1 MHLWPLQ
8 AESRGLSA
16 FVACTRQLPPTS
28 ECARGQLHETSHP
41 QEQAAGLRD
50 RVRQQPRSGFR
61 GVAGRSPAEGVA
73 GDSAAAPAQGKA
85 FPLMIH
91 LLARPKFVY
100 IFRTH

>member
-1 MHLWPLQ
+1 MLRVTVQ

-50 RVRQQPRSGFR
+50 RVRQQPRSASRALR
-61 GVAGRSPAEGVA
+61 GG
-73 GDSAAAPAQGKA
+73 APQKG
-85 FPLMIH
+85 
-91 LLARPKFVY
+91 
-100 IFRTH
+100 